1 MVFFILI
8 AVFEG
13 EVKILVVEMRGLQNT
28 FQTRILTSPSKTA
41 MRIKKT
47 IN

>member
-13 EVKILVVEMRGLQNT
+13 EVKILVVEMRG
-28 FQTRILTSPSKTA
+28 FEPVLTQK
-41 MRIKKT
+41 
-47 IN
+47 